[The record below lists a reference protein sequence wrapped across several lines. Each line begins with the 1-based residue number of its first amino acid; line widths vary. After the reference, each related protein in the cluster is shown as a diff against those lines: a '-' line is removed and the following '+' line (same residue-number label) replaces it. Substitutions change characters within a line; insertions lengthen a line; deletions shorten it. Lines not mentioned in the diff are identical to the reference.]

1 MTLIQKMTMFSR
13 LVTGVFLSFLVLYLV
28 LDLGFGV
35 EAQLGHFLNNVDN
48 IHIVLLS
55 LLLIFVLIADILLP
69 IPSSLVM
76 ITSGILLGGFAG
88 GGISL
93 IGSLLGSLV
102 NFEVSRKLGRKK
114 ISGWMSEEEYK
125 KLVALFRKRGSFLVV
140 VSRVIPLVM
149 ETVNTIAGFSEMKR
163 SKFLLYCLIG
173 LTPISFL
180 YSFSG
185 ALLQDS
191 PAIYWV
197 IVVGFF
203 LPIIVWMFA
212 QRALDRSV

>member
-180 YSFSG
+180 YAFSG